1 MCMKNA
7 DIYLNAMYTIP
18 ISFVRK
24 YGRVAAKYAACM
36 YYVVTCMRVVRKP
49 NEANTKE
56 LHETTM
62 RREKKNKRK
71 MK

>member
-24 YGRVAAKYAACM
+24 YGRVAAKYAA
-36 YYVVTCMRVVRKP
+36 
-49 NEANTKE
+49 
-56 LHETTM
+56 
-62 RREKKNKRK
+62 
-71 MK
+71 

>member
-1 MCMKNA
+1 
-7 DIYLNAMYTIP
+7 MYTIP

-24 YGRVAAKYAACM
+24 YEHIATKYAACM
-36 YYVVTCMRVVRKP
+36 YHMVTCMRAIRKP

-62 RREKKNKRK
+62 RREEEKKIKEK
-71 MK
+71 

>member
-24 YGRVAAKYAACM
+24 YGRFAVRYAACM
-36 YYVVTCMRVVRKP
+36 YHVVTCMHCKKTKRSQHQRTAP
-49 NEANTKE
+49 NNNE
-56 LHETTM
+56 
-62 RREKKNKRK
+62 KRK
-71 MK
+71 KK

>member
-1 MCMKNA
+1 
-7 DIYLNAMYTIP
+7 MYTIP

-24 YGRVAAKYAACM
+24 YERIATKYAACM
-36 YYVVTCMRVVRKP
+36 YHMVTCMRAVRKP

-62 RREKKNKRK
+62 RREEKKNKRK

>member
-1 MCMKNA
+1 
-7 DIYLNAMYTIP
+7 MYTIP

-24 YGRVAAKYAACM
+24 YERVVAKYAACM
-36 YYVVTCMRVVRKP
+36 YQCIMWSHVCAVRKP

-62 RREKKNKRK
+62 RREKNEKKTR
-71 MK
+71 